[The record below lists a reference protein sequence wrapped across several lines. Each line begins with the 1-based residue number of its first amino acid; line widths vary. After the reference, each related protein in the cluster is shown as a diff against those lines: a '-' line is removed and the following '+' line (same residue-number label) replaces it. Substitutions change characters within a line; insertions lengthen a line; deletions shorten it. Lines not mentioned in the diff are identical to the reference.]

1 MTSQGGALQ
10 DFPIGKR
17 EFILLMGAL
26 PALQALAIDSMLPAL
41 GVIAHDLGATSE
53 NQRQLI
59 IAVFLFGIGIGAIF
73 PGAFSDRFGRKPV
86 LMACLAAYVV
96 PVFACAFVEDIGT
109 LLVLRAIQA
118 VGSGGLTV
126 IPNAIIRDRFE
137 GDRMARMQ
145 SLTMFVFMVVPM
157 IAPTLGLIVMNGLG
171 WRWIFGLMGGFGIVV
186 AIWAHVRLPETLHP
200 EFRQSI
206 EVRTIA
212 GNMAKV
218 VSTRGSVGYVLASTL
233 MISGIWGYINSSQQ
247 LVAEHFGAGERFAY
261 IFGGMALFM
270 SLGNLVN
277 ARIVERFGARRVSHV
292 ALLFYIAAGL
302 TQLWLANQPH
312 QTLWQFVPVMTVNMA
327 LTGFMSANFGAI
339 ALQPFARMAGAASSS
354 LTFIRSFAGAL
365 IAGLVGQAYDGT
377 ARPLAT
383 ALVAFGV
390 LALLLVLYS
399 ERGRLFRRVY
409 PRGATRPQL

>member
-1 MTSQGGALQ
+1 MTSQGGALE

-17 EFILLMGAL
+17 EFILLMAAL

-41 GVIAHDLGATSE
+41 GVIARDLGATSE

-59 IAVFLFGIGIGAIF
+59 IAVFLFGIGIGALF
-73 PGAFSDRFGRKPV
+73 PGAFSDRYGRRPV
-86 LMACLAAYVV
+86 LMFCLVAYVV
-96 PVFACAFVEDIGT
+96 PVIACAFVQDIWT
-109 LLVLRAIQA
+109 LLVLRAVQA
-118 VGSGGLTV
+118 IGCGGLTV
-126 IPNAIIRDRFE
+126 VPSAIIRDRFE
-137 GDRMARMQ
+137 GDSMARLQ
-145 SLTMFVFMVVPM
+145 SLVAFMFMVVPM
-157 IAPTLGLIVMNGLG
+157 VAPTLGLMVMETWG
-171 WRWIFGLMGGFGIVV
+171 WRWIFGLMGAGGVIVAV
-186 AIWAHVRLPETLHP
+186 WAYWRLPETLRP
-200 EFRQSI
+200 EYRQPI
-206 EVRTIA
+206 HVRTIA
-212 GNMAKV
+212 GNMARV
-218 VSTRGSVGYVLASTL
+218 ISTRGSVGYVLASTL

-247 LVAEHFGAGERFAY
+247 LVAEHFGAGESFAY

-312 QTLWQFVPVMTVNMA
+312 QTLWQFVPMMTVNMA

-339 ALQPFARMAGAASSS
+339 ALQPFARTAGAASSS

-377 ARPLAT
+377 ARPLAI

-390 LALLLVLYS
+390 LALVLVLYS

-409 PRGATRPQL
+409 PRGVPRPPL